1 MRDEELRSRL
11 QALAVAGQAT
21 PNPATL
27 AAVRRRVRRKVQ
39 GTVVVV
45 LVGLLLAGAGVRLG
59 AEAIHRRGVG
69 PAPVI
74 APPPGPPAAAA
85 PKTFVGQVGSGSAR
99 QTVII
104 DATTGRIVRQVP
116 GSDRRTD
123 MATDAVVSPD
133 LGSMYI
139 PSTSASLTPACGS
152 RWDRIN
158 LAPGPAWPRPGT
170 RRPAFPWLKGVGQF
184 SLSGDGSS
192 LAFVHLTPAGTGA
205 IIGPSCHAEVV
216 VRALASGDQ
225 RVWTIP
231 PGMSVE
237 GLQLSPDAT
246 QLAYVLRREANGLP
260 SLHVLPLNG
269 TTSVTQGR
277 DLPTVGDCPVSD
289 PRFLGGGGR
298 LLALGARGCATGP
311 IEYLLVEF
319 DLRTGRVVSS
329 MPLGLPGEIFSID
342 VDRSG
347 RHVIIAGAGKP
358 NDQRPATVWVLRDG
372 HPQRVP
378 FSGDCWQAD
387 W

>member
-39 GTVVVV
+39 GMVAMV
-45 LVGLLLAGAGVRLG
+45 LVGLLVVGAGVRLG
-59 AEAIHRRGVG
+59 SEAAQRRSVG
-69 PAPVI
+69 PVPVV
-74 APPPGPPAAAA
+74 APPGGPPAAVA
-85 PKTFVGQVGSGSAR
+85 PKTFVGQVGNGSAR

-104 DATTGRIVRQVP
+104 DATTGRVVRQVP

-133 LGSMYI
+133 LRGMYI
-139 PSTSASLTPACGS
+139 PSTSASRTPACGS

-158 LAPGPAWPRPGT
+158 LVPGPAWPRPGT
-170 RRPAFPWLKGVGQF
+170 RRPAFPGLEGVGQF
-184 SLSGDGSS
+184 SLSADGRS
-192 LAFVHLTPAGTGA
+192 LAFVHMTPAGIGA
-205 IIGPSCHAEVV
+205 LVGSSCHAEVV
-216 VRALASGDQ
+216 VRALASGNQ

-231 PGMSVE
+231 PGVSLE

-246 QLAYVLRREANGLP
+246 QLAYVLRRESSGLP
-260 SLHVLPLNG
+260 SLHVLPLAG

-289 PRFLGGGGR
+289 PRFVGGGR
-298 LLALGARGCATGP
+298 LLALAGRGCATGP
-311 IEYLLVEF
+311 LEYLLVEF
-319 DLRTGRVVSS
+319 DLRTGGVASS
-329 MPLGLPGEIFSID
+329 VPLGLPGEIFSID